1 MVQRCITR
9 ELAVAGPNSPI
20 VNRISEIGPFAPYVP
35 GAVSGQILAGL
46 FAATLSVLMS
56 WLFRFLMLVLFAVLM
71 CWPLRCAFG

>member
-1 MVQRCITR
+1 VVQRCITR

-35 GAVSGQILAGL
+35 GVVSGQILAGL

-56 WLFRFLMLVLFAVLM
+56 
-71 CWPLRCAFG
+71 